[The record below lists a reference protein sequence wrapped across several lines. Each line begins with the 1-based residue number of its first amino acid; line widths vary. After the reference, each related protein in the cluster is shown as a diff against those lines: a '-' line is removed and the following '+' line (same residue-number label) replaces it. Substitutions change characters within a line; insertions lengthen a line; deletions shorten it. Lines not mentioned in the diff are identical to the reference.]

1 MSGNG
6 LPQVAISI
14 AAGLVSN
21 CCHCDSGYAS
31 TCCHC
36 FKKIIGRGISPQ
48 VAAASA
54 AELVAKAVA
63 VTAGFCERETCS
75 VQKKK

>member
-1 MSGNG
+1 MLS
-6 LPQVAISI
+6 LF
-14 AAGLVSN
+14 L
-21 CCHCDSGYAS
+21 
-31 TCCHC
+31 
-36 FKKIIGRGISPQ
+36 KKIIGRGISPQ

-75 VQKKK
+75 V